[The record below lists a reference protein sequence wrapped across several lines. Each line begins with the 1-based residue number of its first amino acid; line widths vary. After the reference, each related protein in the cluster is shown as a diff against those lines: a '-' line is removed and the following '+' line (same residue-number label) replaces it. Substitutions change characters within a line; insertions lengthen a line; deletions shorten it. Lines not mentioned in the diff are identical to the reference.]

1 MNSKTFI
8 YEQKKKRHSHESL
21 PLAPQKNSTQKK
33 FYPFGRFEHKM
44 LFFLLFQRAGAPKA
58 LTERKSIYIYI
69 YKGYIV
75 CFPRRQN

>member
-1 MNSKTFI
+1 MS
-8 YEQKKKRHSHESL
+8 KKKRHSHESL
-21 PLAPQKNSTQKK
+21 PLAPKKNSTQKK
-33 FYPFGRFEHKM
+33 FYPFARFEHKM

-75 CFPRRQN
+75 CFPTRQN